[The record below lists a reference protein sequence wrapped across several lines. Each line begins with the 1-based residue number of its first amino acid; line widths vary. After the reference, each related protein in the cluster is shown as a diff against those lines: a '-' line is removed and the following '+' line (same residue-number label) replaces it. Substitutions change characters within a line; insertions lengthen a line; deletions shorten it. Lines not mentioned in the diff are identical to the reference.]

1 MQLNG
6 VPIGQLAEGLA
17 WLVRQQLILDAEA
30 TRTKVLP
37 EVAHAVLAKA
47 LQGTNK
53 AGAVHLGAFKLGW
66 RVAETADG
74 ADVVNDVLYAGVIE
88 LGRRPGR
95 PGPPLEPIVE
105 WVRRKLF
112 ADQSRPSGVTRS
124 GGSKR
129 PRREKLIT
137 KIKKLIR
144 RLVRR
149 VKSALGIKGAKKK
162 RGERKAKQTPA
173 QRDAEIMRIAIA
185 IRWKIH
191 HKGTK
196 PRFILRDA
204 TKVAPRALAAA
215 VRRHLP
221 AGGARGAAGV

>member
-6 VPIGQLAEGLA
+6 VPIERLGEAITWAVQ
-17 WLVRQQLILDAEA
+17 QQLLADQETLRSKII
-30 TRTKVLP
+30 P

-47 LQGTNK
+47 LAGTNK
-53 AGAVHLGAFKLGW
+53 AKAVHLGAFKLGW
-66 RVAETADG
+66 RVVEGPDG

-112 ADQSRPSGVTRS
+112 ADQSRRSGVARS
-124 GGSKR
+124 GGKGRSRKSGWLA
-129 PRREKLIT
+129 KV
-137 KIKKLIR
+137 KKLIK
-144 RLVRR
+144 RLIKR
-149 VKSALGIKGAKKK
+149 VKSAFFGRVKRKKGEK
-162 RGERKAKQTPA
+162 KAKQTPE
-173 QRDAEIMRIAIA
+173 QRESQIMQIAIA

-204 TKVAPRALAAA
+204 TKAAPRALAAA
-215 VRRHLP
+215 VRRYLP
-221 AGGARGAAGV
+221 TGGAARGTA